1 MERRKA
7 QILVK
12 SWKQELLGTSEE
24 EVTIFQA
31 PQLVEEK
38 KKVSG
43 RPEAS
48 GLL

>member
-7 QILVK
+7 QALVK
-12 SWKQELLGTSEE
+12 SWKQELLGTPEE

-31 PQLVEEK
+31 PQVAEV

-43 RPEAS
+43 RPEAP
-48 GLL
+48 GV